1 MQKFITLIEK
11 LKTYNIHSMYSIK
24 SITKTKKV
32 YKYDGSQNID
42 TTFVLNQLIDKLWI
56 YSELE
61 VLPYDVEFYN
71 KECIEYISTDNL
83 TWSDIEN
90 SINDLGV
97 INNNAIKPS
106 EINDNCD
113 LDIFK
118 LEFEDGKKAYIVN
131 KHSSLSNAF
140 KNRIW
145 FSHTKKLDVNSILSF
160 NEYADVIIYDGN
172 CYILHE
178 DKFNSIFKYREKL
191 DTEVQKGKEEIE
203 SWQFLDN
210 AANFYEEC
218 NKNYNTKRAI
228 VKAVNKKG
236 LNYLESAT
244 PEQIMNKIK
253 KHEELYSLKFDANN
267 KIIVTPDSTKIILK
281 ILTNKIG
288 LDLFTESIF
297 GTGDNENEVS

>member
-1 MQKFITLIEK
+1 MQKFTTLIDK
-11 LKTYNIHSMYSIK
+11 LNTYSSHSMYSMK
-24 SITKTKKV
+24 TITKTKKI

-42 TTFVLNQLIDKLWI
+42 TSFVLTQIIDKLEM
-56 YSELE
+56 YKDLE

-71 KECIEYISTDNL
+71 KDCIEYIPTENL
-83 TWSDIEN
+83 FWGDIEN
-90 SINDLGV
+90 AINDLSITNNNSINYDE
-97 INNNAIKPS
+97 INN
-106 EINDNCD
+106 NCD

-118 LEFEDGKKAYIVN
+118 LELKDGEKAYILN

-145 FSHTKKLDVNSILSF
+145 FSYNVKLDVNNILSF
-160 NEYADVIIYDGN
+160 NEYADVIIYGNN

-191 DTEVQKGKEEIE
+191 DTEVQNGKEEIE
-203 SWQFLDN
+203 NWQFLDD
-210 AANFYEEC
+210 AGIFYEEC

-228 VKAVNKKG
+228 VKALNKKG
-236 LNYLESAT
+236 LHFLESAT
-244 PEQIMNKIK
+244 PEQIMHKIK
-253 KHEELYSLKFDANN
+253 KHEELNSLVFDENN
-267 KIIVTPDSTKIILK
+267 RIVVTPDSTKIILK

-297 GTGDNENEVS
+297 GTGEIEDEVS